1 MSLRWKL
8 MLLLVVVVG
17 GATTAVGVISYQSTE
32 DRMMTEIDNS
42 LGTATNVLLN
52 RRDSNRP
59 GRENNGGNN
68 AGNNNGTIVI
78 PDRPLGIEQYVVQL
92 TDRDGNILGAT
103 TGIALP
109 SMKVNVDNQGNER
122 PTIATLTGADGIQ
135 YRVRAESF
143 SVGIVQLGR
152 DLREVDN
159 VLTDLRSRTILT
171 GVIVAMLSAIL
182 GWVIAASMTSRLR
195 KLSNAAEHVATTGQ
209 FDVDT
214 PSSSGRD
221 ETARLSR
228 SFKEMLE
235 ALSRS
240 KEQQKRL
247 VQDAGH
253 ELRTPLTSMRT
264 NLDVMRRHPN
274 METSMREQIMI
285 DLERDAGDMAAL
297 VEEVVAIAAERHTD
311 ELPQPIEMKSIVQS
325 IADRASRRSGRDIV
339 VNGDESIVIAN
350 HHMFDRAVSN
360 LIDNALKFDL
370 SSQQIEVMIHNGSL
384 TVSDCGIGIPEDEV
398 QLIFERFHRSAA
410 SRSMPGSGLGLSIVA
425 DFAQAHD
432 GSVFA
437 RNRVGG
443 GAEIGF
449 SLPTAHKTGL
459 EA

>member
-8 MLLLVVVVG
+8 MLLLVVIVG
-17 GATTAVGVISYQSTE
+17 GVTTSVGIISYQSTQ

-59 GRENNGGNN
+59 GRQNDGGM
-68 AGNNNGTIVI
+68 IVI

-92 TDRDGNILGAT
+92 TDRNGNILAAT
-103 TGIALP
+103 TGISLP
-109 SMKVNVDNQGNER
+109 AMQLSVDNQGIER
-122 PTIATLTGADGIQ
+122 PAIATLTGADGIQ
-135 YRVRAESF
+135 YRVRAEGF

-152 DLREVDN
+152 DLSEVEN
-159 VLTDLRSRTILT
+159 VLTDLRSRTVLT
-171 GVIVAMLSAIL
+171 GVIVALLSAIL

-195 KLSNAAEHVATTGQ
+195 KLSTAAEHVATTGQ
-209 FDVDT
+209 FNVDT
-214 PSSSGRD
+214 PSTGRD
-221 ETARLSR
+221 ETARLAR

-264 NLDVMRRHPN
+264 NLDVMRRHPD
-274 METSMREQIMI
+274 MDQSMREQIMI

-297 VEEVVAIAAERHTD
+297 VEEVVAIAAERHSN
-311 ELPQPIEMKSIVQS
+311 ELPEPIEMKSVTQS
-325 IADRASRRSGRDIV
+325 IVERASRRSSRDIV
-339 VNGDESIVIAN
+339 VNADDSIVIAN

-360 LIDNALKFDL
+360 LIDNALKFDT

-384 TVSDCGIGIPEDEV
+384 TVSDRGIGIPEDEV

-449 SLPTAHKTGL
+449 SLPTAHKSGQP
-459 EA
+459 A

>member
-8 MLLLVVVVG
+8 MLLLVVIVG
-17 GATTAVGVISYQSTE
+17 GVTTSVGIISYQSTE

-59 GRENNGGNN
+59 GRQNDGGM
-68 AGNNNGTIVI
+68 IVI

-92 TDRDGNILGAT
+92 TDRNGNILAAT
-103 TGIALP
+103 TGISLSP
-109 SMKVNVDNQGNER
+109 MQLSVDNQGIER
-122 PTIATLTGADGIQ
+122 PVIATLTGADGIQ
-135 YRVRAESF
+135 YRVRAEGF

-152 DLREVDN
+152 DLSEVEN
-159 VLTDLRSRTILT
+159 VLADLRSRTVLT
-171 GVIVAMLSAIL
+171 GVIVALLSAIL

-195 KLSNAAEHVATTGQ
+195 KLSVAAEHVATTGK

-214 PSSSGRD
+214 PSSGRD
-221 ETARLSR
+221 ETARLAR

-274 METSMREQIMI
+274 MDQAMREQIMI

-297 VEEVVAIAAERHTD
+297 VEEVVAIAAERHSN
-311 ELPQPIEMKSIVQS
+311 ELPEPIEMKSVTQS
-325 IADRASRRSGRDIV
+325 IVERASRRSSRDIV
-339 VNGDESIVIAN
+339 VKADDSIVIAN

-360 LIDNALKFDL
+360 LIDNALKFDT
-370 SSQQIEVMIHNGSL
+370 SSQQIELTIHDGSL
-384 TVSDCGIGIPEDEV
+384 TVSDRGIGIPEDEV

-425 DFAQAHD
+425 DFAHAHD

-437 RNRVGG
+437 RNRDGG

-449 SLPTAHKTGL
+449 SLPTAHKSGQP
-459 EA
+459 A

>member
-8 MLLLVVVVG
+8 MLLLVVIVG
-17 GATTAVGVISYQSTE
+17 GVTTSVGIISYQSTE

-52 RRDSNRP
+52 RRDSDRP
-59 GRENNGGNN
+59 GRENN
-68 AGNNNGTIVI
+68 AGNSGGLIVI

-92 TDRDGNILGAT
+92 TDRNGNILAAT
-103 TGIALP
+103 TGISLP
-109 SMKVNVDNQGNER
+109 PMQLSIDNQGIER
-122 PTIATLTGADGIQ
+122 PVIATLTGADGIQ
-135 YRVRAESF
+135 YRVRAEGF

-152 DLREVDN
+152 DLSEVEN
-159 VLTDLRSRTILT
+159 VLTDLRSRTVLT
-171 GVIVAMLSAIL
+171 GVIVALLSAIL

-195 KLSNAAEHVATTGQ
+195 KLSSAAEHVAITGQ

-214 PSSSGRD
+214 PSSGRD
-221 ETARLSR
+221 ETARLAR

-274 METSMREQIMI
+274 MDAVMREQIMI

-297 VEEVVAIAAERHTD
+297 VEEVVAIAAERHSN
-311 ELPQPIEMKSIVQS
+311 ELPEPIEMKSVTRSIVE
-325 IADRASRRSGRDIV
+325 RASRRSGRDIV
-339 VNGDESIVIAN
+339 LNADDSIVIAN

-360 LIDNALKFDL
+360 LIDNALKFDT
-370 SSQQIEVMIHNGSL
+370 SSQQIEVTIHNGSL
-384 TVSDCGIGIPEDEV
+384 TVSDRGIGIPEDEV
-398 QLIFERFHRSAA
+398 RLIFERFHRSAA

-425 DFAQAHD
+425 DFAHAHD

-437 RNRVGG
+437 RNRDGG

-449 SLPTAHKTGL
+449 SLPTAHKSG
-459 EA
+459 EPA

>member
-8 MLLLVVVVG
+8 MLLLVVIVG
-17 GATTAVGVISYQSTE
+17 GVTTSVGIISYQSTE

-59 GRENNGGNN
+59 GRQNDGRM
-68 AGNNNGTIVI
+68 IVI

-92 TDRDGNILGAT
+92 TDRNGNILATT
-103 TGIALP
+103 TGISLP
-109 SMKVNVDNQGNER
+109 PMQLSVDNQGIER
-122 PTIATLTGADGIQ
+122 PVIATLTGADGIQ
-135 YRVRAESF
+135 YRVRAKGF

-152 DLREVDN
+152 DLSEVEN
-159 VLTDLRSRTILT
+159 VLTDLRSRTVLT
-171 GVIVAMLSAIL
+171 GVIVALLSAIL

-195 KLSNAAEHVATTGQ
+195 KLSVAAEHVATTGK
-209 FDVDT
+209 FDIDT
-214 PSSSGRD
+214 PSSGRD
-221 ETARLSR
+221 ETARLAR

-274 METSMREQIMI
+274 MDQAMREQIMI

-297 VEEVVAIAAERHTD
+297 VEEVVAIAAERHSN
-311 ELPQPIEMKSIVQS
+311 ELPEPIEMNSVTQSIVE
-325 IADRASRRSGRDIV
+325 RASRRSGRDIV
-339 VNGDESIVIAN
+339 VNADDSIVIAN

-360 LIDNALKFDL
+360 LIDNALKFDT
-370 SSQQIEVMIHNGSL
+370 SSHQIEVMIHNGSL
-384 TVSDCGIGIPEDEV
+384 TVGDRGIGIPEDEV

-425 DFAQAHD
+425 DFAHAHD

-449 SLPTAHKTGL
+449 SLPTAHKTGQP
-459 EA
+459 A

>member
-8 MLLLVVVVG
+8 MLLLVVIVG
-17 GATTAVGVISYQSTE
+17 GVTTSVGIISYQSTQ

-52 RRDSNRP
+52 RRDSDRP
-59 GRENNGGNN
+59 GRQNNGGM
-68 AGNNNGTIVI
+68 IVI

-92 TDRDGNILGAT
+92 TDRNGNILAAT
-103 TGIALP
+103 TGISLP
-109 SMKVNVDNQGNER
+109 PMQLSVDKQGIER
-122 PTIATLTGADGIQ
+122 PVIATLTGADGIQ
-135 YRVRAESF
+135 YRVRAEGF

-152 DLREVDN
+152 DLSEVEN
-159 VLTDLRSRTILT
+159 VLTDLRSRTVLT
-171 GVIVAMLSAIL
+171 GVIVALLSAIL

-195 KLSNAAEHVATTGQ
+195 KLSSAAEHVALTGQ
-209 FDVDT
+209 FNVDT
-214 PSSSGRD
+214 PSTGRD
-221 ETARLSR
+221 ETAKLAR

-235 ALSRS
+235 ALARS

-274 METSMREQIMI
+274 MDQAMREQIMI

-297 VEEVVAIAAERHTD
+297 VEEVVAIAAERHSN
-311 ELPQPIEMKSIVQS
+311 ELPEPIEMKSVTQS
-325 IADRASRRSGRDIV
+325 IVERASRRSGRGIV
-339 VNGDESIVIAN
+339 VNADDSIVIAN

-360 LIDNALKFDL
+360 LIDNALKFDT
-370 SSQQIEVMIHNGSL
+370 SSQQIDVTIHNGFL
-384 TVSDCGIGIPEDEV
+384 TVSDRGIGIPEDEL

-425 DFAQAHD
+425 DFAHAHD

-443 GAEIGF
+443 GSEIGF
-449 SLPTAHKTGL
+449 SLPPENK
-459 EA
+459 

>member
-8 MLLLVVVVG
+8 MLLLVVIVG
-17 GATTAVGVISYQSTE
+17 GATTTVGILSYQSTE

-59 GRENNGGNN
+59 GRQNNGGNN
-68 AGNNNGTIVI
+68 GGLIVI

-92 TDRDGNILGAT
+92 TDRDGNVLGAT
-103 TGIALP
+103 TGISLP
-109 SMKVNVDNQGNER
+109 SMKLTVDNQGVER
-122 PTIATLTGADGIQ
+122 PTIATLTGADGIH
-135 YRVRAESF
+135 YRVRAEGF
-143 SVGIVQLGR
+143 SVGVVQLGR

-171 GVIVAMLSAIL
+171 GAIVALLSAIL
-182 GWVIAASMTSRLR
+182 GWVVAASMTSRLR
-195 KLSNAAEHVATTGQ
+195 KLSSAAEHVATTGQ

-214 PSSSGRD
+214 PSSGRD

-274 METSMREQIMI
+274 MDIAMREQIMH

-311 ELPQPIEMKSIVQS
+311 ELPQPIEMKSVVQS
-325 IADRASRRSGRDIV
+325 IVERASRRSGRDIV
-339 VNGDESIVIAN
+339 VNADDSIVIAN

-360 LIDNALKFDL
+360 LIDNALKFDT
-370 SSQQIEVMIHNGSL
+370 SSQQIEVTIHNGAL
-384 TVSDCGIGIPEDEV
+384 TVSDRGIGIPEDEV

-425 DFAQAHD
+425 DFARAHG
-432 GSVFA
+432 GSAFA
-437 RNRVGG
+437 RNRIGG

-449 SLPTAHKTGL
+449 SLPTAHKSSW

>member
-8 MLLLVVVVG
+8 MLLLVVIVG
-17 GATTAVGVISYQSTE
+17 GVTTSVGIISYQSTE

-52 RRDSNRP
+52 RRDPNRP
-59 GRENNGGNN
+59 GRQNNDGNNGGM
-68 AGNNNGTIVI
+68 IVI

-92 TDRDGNILGAT
+92 TDRNGTILAAT
-103 TGIALP
+103 DGIALP
-109 SMKVNVDNQGNER
+109 PMQLSIDNQGIER
-122 PTIATLTGADGIQ
+122 PVIATLTGADGIQ
-135 YRVRAESF
+135 YRVRAEGF

-152 DLREVDN
+152 DLSEVDN
-159 VLTDLRSRTILT
+159 VLTDLRTRTILT

-195 KLSNAAEHVATTGQ
+195 KLSTAAEHVATTGQ
-209 FDVDT
+209 FNVDT
-214 PSSSGRD
+214 PSTGRD

-274 METSMREQIMI
+274 MDSAMREQIMLDI
-285 DLERDAGDMAAL
+285 ERDAGDMAAL

-311 ELPQPIEMKSIVQS
+311 ELPQPVEMKSVAQS
-325 IADRASRRSGRDIV
+325 IVERASRRSGREIV
-339 VNGDESIVIAN
+339 MNADESIVIAN

-360 LIDNALKFDL
+360 LIDNALKFDVT
-370 SSQQIEVMIHNGSL
+370 SQQIEVTIQNGSL
-384 TVSDCGIGIPEDEV
+384 TVSDRGIGIPEDEV

-425 DFAQAHD
+425 DFAQAHG

-437 RNRVGG
+437 RNRAGG

-449 SLPTAHKTGL
+449 SLPTALKAGW

>member
-1 MSLRWKL
+1 
-8 MLLLVVVVG
+8 
-17 GATTAVGVISYQSTE
+17 
-32 DRMMTEIDNS
+32 MMTEIDNS

-59 GRENNGGNN
+59 GRQNDGGM
-68 AGNNNGTIVI
+68 IVI

-92 TDRDGNILGAT
+92 TDRNGNILAAT
-103 TGIALP
+103 TGISLP
-109 SMKVNVDNQGNER
+109 PMQLSVDNQGIER
-122 PTIATLTGADGIQ
+122 PVIATLTGADGIQ
-135 YRVRAESF
+135 YRVRAEGF

-152 DLREVDN
+152 DLSEVEN
-159 VLTDLRSRTILT
+159 VLTDLRSRTVLT
-171 GVIVAMLSAIL
+171 GVIVALLSAIL

-195 KLSNAAEHVATTGQ
+195 KLSVATEHVATTGK

-214 PSSSGRD
+214 PSSGRD
-221 ETARLSR
+221 ETARLAR

-274 METSMREQIMI
+274 MDQAMREQIMI

-297 VEEVVAIAAERHTD
+297 VEEVVAIAADRHSN
-311 ELPQPIEMKSIVQS
+311 ELPEPIEMNSVTQSIVE
-325 IADRASRRSGRDIV
+325 RASRRSGRDIV
-339 VNGDESIVIAN
+339 VNADDSIVIAN

-360 LIDNALKFDL
+360 LIDNALKFDT
-370 SSQQIEVMIHNGSL
+370 SSQQIEVMIRNGSL
-384 TVSDCGIGIPEDEV
+384 TVSDRGIGIPEDEV

-425 DFAQAHD
+425 DFAHAHD

-449 SLPTAHKTGL
+449 SLPTAHKSG
-459 EA
+459 

>member
-8 MLLLVVVVG
+8 MLLLVVIVG
-17 GATTAVGVISYQSTE
+17 GVTTSVGIISYQSTE

-59 GRENNGGNN
+59 GRQNNGGM
-68 AGNNNGTIVI
+68 IVI

-92 TDRDGNILGAT
+92 TDRNGNILAAT
-103 TGIALP
+103 TGISLP
-109 SMKVNVDNQGNER
+109 AMQLSVDNQGIER
-122 PTIATLTGADGIQ
+122 PAIATLTGADGIQ
-135 YRVRAESF
+135 YRVRAEGF

-152 DLREVDN
+152 DLSEVEN
-159 VLTDLRSRTILT
+159 VLTDLRSRTVLT
-171 GVIVAMLSAIL
+171 GVIVALLSAIL

-195 KLSNAAEHVATTGQ
+195 KLSTAAEHVATTGQ
-209 FDVDT
+209 FNVDT
-214 PSSSGRD
+214 PSTGRD
-221 ETARLSR
+221 ETARLAR

-264 NLDVMRRHPN
+264 NLDVMRRHPD
-274 METSMREQIMI
+274 MDQSMREQIMI

-297 VEEVVAIAAERHTD
+297 VEEVVAIAAERHSN
-311 ELPQPIEMKSIVQS
+311 ELPEPIEMKSVTQS
-325 IADRASRRSGRDIV
+325 IVERASRRRSRDIV
-339 VNGDESIVIAN
+339 VNADDSIVIAN

-360 LIDNALKFDL
+360 LIDNALKFDT
-370 SSQQIEVMIHNGSL
+370 SSQQIDVMIHNGSL
-384 TVSDCGIGIPEDEV
+384 TVSDRGIGIPEDEV

-449 SLPTAHKTGL
+449 SLPTAHKSGHP
-459 EA
+459 A

>member
-1 MSLRWKL
+1 
-8 MLLLVVVVG
+8 
-17 GATTAVGVISYQSTE
+17 
-32 DRMMTEIDNS
+32 MMTEIDNS

-59 GRENNGGNN
+59 GRENN
-68 AGNNNGTIVI
+68 AGNSGGLIVI

-92 TDRDGNILGAT
+92 TDRNGNILAAT
-103 TGIALP
+103 TGISLP
-109 SMKVNVDNQGNER
+109 PMQLSIDNQGIER
-122 PTIATLTGADGIQ
+122 PVIATLTGADGIQ
-135 YRVRAESF
+135 YRVRAEGF

-152 DLREVDN
+152 DLSEVEN
-159 VLTDLRSRTILT
+159 VLTDLRSRTVLT
-171 GVIVAMLSAIL
+171 GVIVALLSAIL

-195 KLSNAAEHVATTGQ
+195 KLSSAAEHVAITGQ

-214 PSSSGRD
+214 PSSGRD
-221 ETARLSR
+221 ETARLAR

-274 METSMREQIMI
+274 MDAVMREQIMI

-297 VEEVVAIAAERHTD
+297 VEEVVAIAAERHSN
-311 ELPQPIEMKSIVQS
+311 ELPEPIEMKSVTRSIVE
-325 IADRASRRSGRDIV
+325 RASRRSGRDIV
-339 VNGDESIVIAN
+339 LNADDSIVIAN

-360 LIDNALKFDL
+360 LIDNALKFDT
-370 SSQQIEVMIHNGSL
+370 SSQQIEVTIHNGSL
-384 TVSDCGIGIPEDEV
+384 TVSDRGIGIPEDEV
-398 QLIFERFHRSAA
+398 RLIFERFHRSAA

-425 DFAQAHD
+425 DFAHAHD

-437 RNRVGG
+437 RNRDGG

-449 SLPTAHKTGL
+449 SLPTAHKSG
-459 EA
+459 EPA

>member
-8 MLLLVVVVG
+8 MLLLVVIVG
-17 GATTAVGVISYQSTE
+17 GVTTSVGIISYQSTE

-42 LGTATNVLLN
+42 LGNATKKTLLN
-52 RRDSNRP
+52 RRDSDRP
-59 GRENNGGNN
+59 GRQNNGGM
-68 AGNNNGTIVI
+68 IVI

-92 TDRDGNILGAT
+92 TDRNGNILAAT
-103 TGIALP
+103 TGISLP
-109 SMKVNVDNQGNER
+109 PMQLSVDKQGIER
-122 PTIATLTGADGIQ
+122 PVIATLTGADGIQ
-135 YRVRAESF
+135 YRVRAEGF

-152 DLREVDN
+152 DLSEVEN
-159 VLTDLRSRTILT
+159 VLTDLRSRTVLT
-171 GVIVAMLSAIL
+171 GVIVALLSAIL

-195 KLSNAAEHVATTGQ
+195 KLSSAAEHVALTGQ
-209 FDVDT
+209 FNVDT
-214 PSSSGRD
+214 PSTGRD
-221 ETARLSR
+221 ETAKLAR

-274 METSMREQIMI
+274 MDQSMREQIMI

-297 VEEVVAIAAERHTD
+297 VEEVVAIAAERHSN
-311 ELPQPIEMKSIVQS
+311 ELPEPIEMKSVTQS
-325 IADRASRRSGRDIV
+325 IVERASRRSGRDVV
-339 VNGDESIVIAN
+339 VNADDSIVIAN

-360 LIDNALKFDL
+360 LIDNALKFDT
-370 SSQQIEVMIHNGSL
+370 SSQQIEVTIRNGSL
-384 TVSDCGIGIPEDEV
+384 TVSDRGIGIPEDEL

-425 DFAQAHD
+425 DFAHAHD

-449 SLPTAHKTGL
+449 ALPTAHKTGQP
-459 EA
+459 A

>member
-1 MSLRWKL
+1 
-8 MLLLVVVVG
+8 MLLLVVIVG
-17 GATTAVGVISYQSTE
+17 GVTTSVGIISYQSTE

-68 AGNNNGTIVI
+68 NGLIVI

-92 TDRDGNILGAT
+92 TDRSGNILAAT
-103 TGIALP
+103 TGISLP
-109 SMKVNVDNQGNER
+109 TMQLSVDNQGIER
-122 PTIATLTGADGIQ
+122 PAIATLTGADGIQ
-135 YRVRAESF
+135 YRVRAEGF

-152 DLREVDN
+152 DLSEVEN
-159 VLTDLRSRTILT
+159 VLTDLRSRTVLT
-171 GVIVAMLSAIL
+171 GIIVALLSAIL

-195 KLSNAAEHVATTGQ
+195 KLSTAAEHVALTGQ
-209 FDVDT
+209 FNVDT
-214 PSSSGRD
+214 PSSGRD
-221 ETARLSR
+221 ETARLAR

-274 METSMREQIMI
+274 MEAGMREQIMLDI
-285 DLERDAGDMAAL
+285 ERDAGDMAAL

-311 ELPQPIEMKSIVQS
+311 ELPQPIEMKSVAQS
-325 IADRASRRSGRDIV
+325 IVERASRRSGRDII
-339 VNGDESIVIAN
+339 VNADDSIVIAN

-360 LIDNALKFDL
+360 LVDNALKFDT
-370 SSQQIEVMIHNGSL
+370 SSQQIEVTIRNGSL
-384 TVSDCGIGIPEDEV
+384 TVSDRGIGIPEDEV

-425 DFAQAHD
+425 DFAHAHD

-437 RNRVGG
+437 RNRPDG

-449 SLPTAHKTGL
+449 SLPPENK
-459 EA
+459 

>member
-8 MLLLVVVVG
+8 MLLLVVIVG
-17 GATTAVGVISYQSTE
+17 GVTTSVGIISYQSTE

-59 GRENNGGNN
+59 GRQNDGGM
-68 AGNNNGTIVI
+68 IVI

-92 TDRDGNILGAT
+92 TDRNGNILAAT
-103 TGIALP
+103 TGISLSP
-109 SMKVNVDNQGNER
+109 MQLSVDNQGVER
-122 PTIATLTGADGIQ
+122 PVIATLTGADGIQ
-135 YRVRAESF
+135 YRVRAEGF

-152 DLREVDN
+152 DLSEVEN
-159 VLTDLRSRTILT
+159 VLTDLRSRTVLT
-171 GVIVAMLSAIL
+171 GVIVALLSAIL

-195 KLSNAAEHVATTGQ
+195 KLSVAAEHVATTGK

-214 PSSSGRD
+214 PSSGRD
-221 ETARLSR
+221 ETARLAR

-274 METSMREQIMI
+274 MDQAMREQIMI

-297 VEEVVAIAAERHTD
+297 VEEVVAIAAERHSN
-311 ELPQPIEMKSIVQS
+311 ELPEPIEMKSVTQS
-325 IADRASRRSGRDIV
+325 IVERASRRSSRDIV
-339 VNGDESIVIAN
+339 VKADDSIVIAN

-360 LIDNALKFDL
+360 LIDNALKFDT
-370 SSQQIEVMIHNGSL
+370 SSQQIELTIHDGSL
-384 TVSDCGIGIPEDEV
+384 TVSDRGIGIPEDEV

-425 DFAQAHD
+425 DFAHAHD

-437 RNRVGG
+437 RNRDGG

-449 SLPTAHKTGL
+449 SLPTAHKSGQP
-459 EA
+459 A

>member
-1 MSLRWKL
+1 
-8 MLLLVVVVG
+8 MLLLVVIVG
-17 GATTAVGVISYQSTE
+17 GATTTVGILSYQSTE

-59 GRENNGGNN
+59 GRQNNGGNN
-68 AGNNNGTIVI
+68 GGLIVI

-92 TDRDGNILGAT
+92 TDRDGNVLGAT
-103 TGIALP
+103 TGISLP
-109 SMKVNVDNQGNER
+109 SMKLTVDNQGIER

-171 GVIVAMLSAIL
+171 GAIVALLSAVL

-195 KLSNAAEHVATTGQ
+195 KLSSAAEHVATTGQ

-214 PSSSGRD
+214 PSSGRD

-274 METSMREQIMI
+274 MDIAMREQIMH

-311 ELPQPIEMKSIVQS
+311 ELPQPIEMKSVVQS
-325 IADRASRRSGRDIV
+325 IAERASRRSGRDIV
-339 VNGDESIVIAN
+339 VNADDSIVIAN

-360 LIDNALKFDL
+360 LIDNALKFDT
-370 SSQQIEVMIHNGSL
+370 SSQQIDVTIHNGAL
-384 TVSDCGIGIPEDEV
+384 TVSDRGIGIPEDEV

-425 DFAQAHD
+425 DFARAHG
-432 GSVFA
+432 GSAFA
-437 RNRVGG
+437 RNRIGG

-449 SLPTAHKTGL
+449 SLPTAHKSSW

>member
-8 MLLLVVVVG
+8 MLLLVVIVG
-17 GATTAVGVISYQSTE
+17 GVTTSVGIISYQSTQ

-52 RRDSNRP
+52 RRDSDRP
-59 GRENNGGNN
+59 GRQNN
-68 AGNNNGTIVI
+68 AGNNNGMIVI

-92 TDRDGNILGAT
+92 TDRNGNILAAT
-103 TGIALP
+103 TGISLP
-109 SMKVNVDNQGNER
+109 PMQLSVDKQGIER
-122 PTIATLTGADGIQ
+122 PVIATLTGADGIQ
-135 YRVRAESF
+135 YRVRAEGF

-152 DLREVDN
+152 DLSEVEN
-159 VLTDLRSRTILT
+159 VLTDLRSRTVLT
-171 GVIVAMLSAIL
+171 GVIVALLSAIL

-195 KLSNAAEHVATTGQ
+195 KLSSAAEHVALTGQ
-209 FDVDT
+209 FNVDT
-214 PSSSGRD
+214 PSTGRD
-221 ETARLSR
+221 ETAKLAR

-274 METSMREQIMI
+274 MDQSMREQIMI

-297 VEEVVAIAAERHTD
+297 VEEVVAIAAERHSN
-311 ELPQPIEMKSIVQS
+311 ELPEPIEMKSVTQS
-325 IADRASRRSGRDIV
+325 IVERASRRSGRDIV
-339 VNGDESIVIAN
+339 VNADDSIVIAN

-360 LIDNALKFDL
+360 LIDNALKFDT
-370 SSQQIEVMIHNGSL
+370 SSQQIEVTIHNGSL
-384 TVSDCGIGIPEDEV
+384 TVSDRGIGIPEDEV

-410 SRSMPGSGLGLSIVA
+410 SRSLPGSGLGLSIVA
-425 DFAQAHD
+425 DFAHAHD

-443 GAEIGF
+443 GSEIGF
-449 SLPTAHKTGL
+449 SLPPENK
-459 EA
+459 

>member
-1 MSLRWKL
+1 
-8 MLLLVVVVG
+8 MLLLVVIVG
-17 GATTAVGVISYQSTE
+17 GVTTSVGIISYQSTE

-59 GRENNGGNN
+59 GRQNDGGI
-68 AGNNNGTIVI
+68 IVI

-92 TDRDGNILGAT
+92 TDRNGNILAAT
-103 TGIALP
+103 TGISLP
-109 SMKVNVDNQGNER
+109 PMQLSVDNQGIER
-122 PTIATLTGADGIQ
+122 PVIATLTGADGIQ
-135 YRVRAESF
+135 YRVRAEGF

-152 DLREVDN
+152 DLSEVEN
-159 VLTDLRSRTILT
+159 VLTDLRSRTVLT
-171 GVIVAMLSAIL
+171 GVIVALLSAIL

-195 KLSNAAEHVATTGQ
+195 KLSSAAEHVATTGQ

-214 PSSSGRD
+214 PSSGRD
-221 ETARLSR
+221 ETARLAR

-235 ALSRS
+235 ALARS

-274 METSMREQIMI
+274 MDQTMREQIMI

-297 VEEVVAIAAERHTD
+297 VEEVVAIAAERHSN
-311 ELPQPIEMKSIVQS
+311 ELPEPIEMKSVTQS
-325 IADRASRRSGRDIV
+325 IVERASRRSGRDIV
-339 VNGDESIVIAN
+339 VNADDSIVIAN

-360 LIDNALKFDL
+360 LIDNALKFDT
-370 SSQQIEVMIHNGSL
+370 SSQQIDVTIHNGSL
-384 TVSDCGIGIPEDEV
+384 TVSDRGIGIPEDELK
-398 QLIFERFHRSAA
+398 LIFERFHRSAA

-425 DFAQAHD
+425 DFAHAHD

-449 SLPTAHKTGL
+449 SLPTGHKSG
-459 EA
+459 EPA

>member
-1 MSLRWKL
+1 
-8 MLLLVVVVG
+8 
-17 GATTAVGVISYQSTE
+17 
-32 DRMMTEIDNS
+32 
-42 LGTATNVLLN
+42 
-52 RRDSNRP
+52 
-59 GRENNGGNN
+59 
-68 AGNNNGTIVI
+68 
-78 PDRPLGIEQYVVQL
+78 VQL
-92 TDRDGNILGAT
+92 TDRNGNILAAT
-103 TGIALP
+103 TGISLP
-109 SMKVNVDNQGNER
+109 PMQLSIDNQGIER
-122 PTIATLTGADGIQ
+122 PVIATLTGADGIQ
-135 YRVRAESF
+135 YRVRAEGF

-152 DLREVDN
+152 DLSEVKN
-159 VLTDLRSRTILT
+159 VLTDLRSRTVLT
-171 GVIVAMLSAIL
+171 GVIVALLSAIL

-195 KLSNAAEHVATTGQ
+195 KLSSAAEHVATTGQ

-214 PSSSGRD
+214 PSSGRD
-221 ETARLSR
+221 ETARLAR

-235 ALSRS
+235 ALARS

-274 METSMREQIMI
+274 MDQSMREQIMI

-311 ELPQPIEMKSIVQS
+311 ELPQPIEMKSVAQS
-325 IADRASRRSGRDIV
+325 IAERASRRSGRDVV
-339 VNGDESIVIAN
+339 VNADESIVIAN

-360 LIDNALKFDL
+360 LIDNALKFDT
-370 SSQQIEVMIHNGSL
+370 SAQVIEVTIENGSL
-384 TVSDCGIGIPEDEV
+384 TVSDRGIGIPEDEV

-449 SLPTAHKTGL
+449 SLPTAHKPGGDT
-459 EA
+459 

>member
-1 MSLRWKL
+1 M
-8 MLLLVVVVG
+8 
-17 GATTAVGVISYQSTE
+17 
-32 DRMMTEIDNS
+32 
-42 LGTATNVLLN
+42 
-52 RRDSNRP
+52 
-59 GRENNGGNN
+59 
-68 AGNNNGTIVI
+68 
-78 PDRPLGIEQYVVQL
+78 
-92 TDRDGNILGAT
+92 
-103 TGIALP
+103 
-109 SMKVNVDNQGNER
+109 
-122 PTIATLTGADGIQ
+122 
-135 YRVRAESF
+135 
-143 SVGIVQLGR
+143 QLGR
-152 DLREVDN
+152 DLSEVEN
-159 VLTDLRSRTILT
+159 VLTDLRSRTVLT
-171 GVIVAMLSAIL
+171 GVIVALLSAIL

-195 KLSNAAEHVATTGQ
+195 KLSVAAEHVATTGK

-214 PSSSGRD
+214 PSSGRD
-221 ETARLSR
+221 ETARLAR

-274 METSMREQIMI
+274 MDQAMREQIMI

-297 VEEVVAIAAERHTD
+297 VEEVVAIAAERHSN
-311 ELPQPIEMKSIVQS
+311 ELPEPIEMKSVTQS
-325 IADRASRRSGRDIV
+325 IVERASRRSSRDIV
-339 VNGDESIVIAN
+339 VNADDSIVIAN

-360 LIDNALKFDL
+360 LIDNALKFDT

-384 TVSDCGIGIPEDEV
+384 TVSDRGIGIPEDEV

-425 DFAQAHD
+425 DFAHAHD

-449 SLPTAHKTGL
+449 SLPTAHKSGQP
-459 EA
+459 A

>member
-8 MLLLVVVVG
+8 MLLLVVIVG
-17 GATTAVGVISYQSTE
+17 GVTTSVGIISYQSTE

-59 GRENNGGNN
+59 GRQNDGGM
-68 AGNNNGTIVI
+68 IVI

-92 TDRDGNILGAT
+92 TDRNGNILATT
-103 TGIALP
+103 TGISLP
-109 SMKVNVDNQGNER
+109 PMQLSVDNQGIER
-122 PTIATLTGADGIQ
+122 PVIATLTGADGIQ
-135 YRVRAESF
+135 YRVRAKGF

-152 DLREVDN
+152 DLSEVEN
-159 VLTDLRSRTILT
+159 VLTDLRSRTVLT
-171 GVIVAMLSAIL
+171 GVIVALLSAIL

-195 KLSNAAEHVATTGQ
+195 KLSSAAEHVATTGQ

-214 PSSSGRD
+214 PSSGRD
-221 ETARLSR
+221 ETARLAR

-274 METSMREQIMI
+274 MDQAMREQIMI

-297 VEEVVAIAAERHTD
+297 VEEVVAIAAERHSN
-311 ELPQPIEMKSIVQS
+311 ELPEPIEMNSVTQSIVE
-325 IADRASRRSGRDIV
+325 RASRRSGRDIV
-339 VNGDESIVIAN
+339 VNADDSIVIAN

-360 LIDNALKFDL
+360 LIDNALKFDT
-370 SSQQIEVMIHNGSL
+370 SSHQIEVMIHNGSL
-384 TVSDCGIGIPEDEV
+384 TVGDRGIGIPEDEV

-425 DFAQAHD
+425 DFAHAHD

-449 SLPTAHKTGL
+449 SLPTAHKTGQP
-459 EA
+459 A